1 MSAAAAPILT
11 RRALFERIGA
21 GAGGAALLGAMR
33 SLGFAEESP
42 YRGPIRLE
50 GDPKG
55 TSVIVLGAGLAGMT
69 AAFELRRAGY
79 QVQLLEYNNRPG
91 GRNWTIRGGD
101 VYTELGGAMQACGF
115 DEGLYFNPGP
125 WRIPYHHHAVL
136 DYCRRFSVSLEPF
149 IQLNHNA
156 LLHSASAFDGK
167 PQRIRDIKADFDGG
181 VSELLAK
188 AVRKGALDE
197 AVSKEDQEILLEAL
211 RDLGALDKDFRYRAG
226 DDASEYRGYA
236 KDPGGGLTAA
246 SVDGDPISVH
256 DILTSRLWRNLAN
269 FQLYDFQTTMFQPV
283 GGMGRIGEA
292 FARQLPGLI
301 RYRAKVTGVAQD
313 QSGVRVEFVDMLSRG
328 ANEEAK
334 ADWCVCTLP
343 LSILSQLRLDVS
355 APMKAAIGAVPYA
368 SAVKIGLQFTR
379 RFWEE
384 DDHIFGGVSYTD
396 LPIRQ
401 ISYPSGGLNGG
412 GKGVL
417 LGAYLFGGP
426 NAYEFAAMPPAER
439 IQRAVELGSELH
451 PQYAQEFENGFSVA
465 WSRSPFTLG
474 CAGDWSDE
482 ARRAHYD
489 DLCKID
495 GRIVLAG
502 EHASYIPAW
511 QEGAILSALDA
522 IGRLHQRVMAP

>member
-1 MSAAAAPILT
+1 MSAAAAPVLT

-33 SLGFAEESP
+33 RLGFAEESP

-55 TSVIVLGAGLAGMT
+55 ASVVVVGAGLAGMT

-91 GRNWTIRGGD
+91 GRNWSIRGGD
-101 VYTELGGAMQACGF
+101 VYTELGGATQACGF
-115 DEGLYFNPGP
+115 DEGLYLNPGP

-136 DYCRRFSVSLEPF
+136 DYCRRFGVSLEPF

-181 VSELLAK
+181 VAELLAK

-197 AVSKEDQEILLEAL
+197 AISKEDQEILLEAL
-211 RDLGALDKDFRYRAG
+211 RHLGAIDKDFRYRAG

-236 KDPGGGLTAA
+236 KDPGGGLSAA
-246 SVDGDPISVH
+246 PVDGDPISVQ

-301 RYRAKVTGVAQD
+301 RYGAKVTGLAQD
-313 QSGVRVEFVDMLSRG
+313 ESGVRVEFVDMLSHG
-328 ANEEAK
+328 AREETK

-343 LSILSQLRLDVS
+343 LSILSQLPLHVS
-355 APMKAAIGAVPYA
+355 APMKAAIGAVPYQGC
-368 SAVKIGLQFTR
+368 S
-379 RFWEE
+379 
-384 DDHIFGGVSYTD
+384 
-396 LPIRQ
+396 
-401 ISYPSGGLNGG
+401 
-412 GKGVL
+412 VL
-417 LGAYLFGGP
+417 
-426 NAYEFAAMPPAER
+426 
-439 IQRAVELGSELH
+439 
-451 PQYAQEFENGFSVA
+451 
-465 WSRSPFTLG
+465 
-474 CAGDWSDE
+474 
-482 ARRAHYD
+482 
-489 DLCKID
+489 
-495 GRIVLAG
+495 
-502 EHASYIPAW
+502 
-511 QEGAILSALDA
+511 
-522 IGRLHQRVMAP
+522 